1 MSLLINEPVEK
12 DVQVMYYRLP
22 MVALQGTINQFAG
35 SSRQLGGQGVAWHDS
50 ASKSWQ
56 RASVKKNIIHFSS
69 ISHVPLPCWRTP
81 TADQKSPGSDSP
93 SGPWPARKK

>member
-50 ASKSWQ
+50 A
-56 RASVKKNIIHFSS
+56 RKKLATGQCQEEHHPFLIHFSCS
-69 ISHVPLPCWRTP
+69 IAVLEDPYCRPKISRVR
-81 TADQKSPGSDSP
+81 
-93 SGPWPARKK
+93 